1 MNKKINGNSQAI
13 TRSLLKKN
21 GIRVK
26 QFIPGRMR
34 VQVASCRQNTQKA
47 SGMQKFMNRQV
58 GVTQADVRAPSGSV
72 IILFDPGKTGLGSL
86 ALAVLDQVSHPV
98 TFPHNGLA
106 DADDLACTDCLCDT
120 HEDAAFS
127 IKARRVT
134 WLSSVMIFALV
145 RKWIFGLALAQNPLS
160 FLGVAAIAGT
170 LPLIKEAVTD
180 TAEKKKVTVKPFLAA
195 GSVATILMGQAFSA
209 IQILWIYNVAEQ
221 TEDYVAQRSR
231 KAIRNIL
238 EVAPATAYVMRDG
251 MEVET
256 AVAHICP
263 DDVVAAH
270 TGEKIPVDG
279 TILDGDALVDEA
291 TINGRSEAVFKD
303 IGDKVYAGTIIS
315 QGTLFIRTV
324 KTGQD
329 TYLAGIMR
337 MVEDSLANKAPA
349 EQKADE
355 LAARLLKIGL
365 AATATTLAFTLDPL
379 RALTVML
386 VMSCPCATVLAASSA
401 ITAALAN
408 AAKHSILIKGG
419 LYLETVG
426 KTDVYCFDKTGTLTQ
441 DLPQIMTIIGRTPSI
456 SEDTILSLAA
466 TAESHNQHPMAR
478 AILAE
483 AEKRN
488 LSIQAHAVCEFKAGR
503 GVSCNIGCEEVI
515 LVGNQQFMA
524 EHEVDLRWFDKKA
537 TAQKQLGRTV
547 IFVSKNGSATGMM
560 GIANPIRPEAVAVL
574 NDLKADGVKAI
585 HLVTGDNK
593 EVAQTMMDIFPFDD
607 CRAPLLPEEK
617 AERVE
622 ELQKN
627 HSVVM
632 VGDGVNDA
640 LALARADIGVAIGAG
655 GAEVA
660 LEAAD
665 IALADSNLD
674 GLIKVRNLSHQT
686 MKVIDQNHYFAI
698 STDLAG
704 AALGM
709 LGLLS
714 PVMAG
719 MIHIFHTAGI
729 LVNSSRL
736 LSWEPPCNPMDGGGK
751 DKAQQ
756 NKINTKANIMFEKK
770 EEPYELC
777 R

>member
-1 MNKKINGNSQAI
+1 MNEKINGNSQTI

-21 GIRVK
+21 GIRVR

-34 VQVASCRQNTQKA
+34 VQVVSCRQNTQNA
-47 SGMQKFMNRQV
+47 FWMQKFMNRQV
-58 GVTQADVRAPSGSV
+58 GVKRADVRAPSGSV
-72 IILFDPGKTGLGSL
+72 IILFDPCKTDLGSL
-86 ALAVLDQVSHPV
+86 IQAVLAQVSHPV
-98 TFPHNGLA
+98 AFPDEDPG
-106 DADDLACTDCLCDT
+106 DAGDLACSGCLCGA
-120 HEDAAFS
+120 HEDASFPT
-127 IKARRVT
+127 KARRVT
-134 WLSSVMIFALV
+134 WLSSVMIVALV

-160 FLGVAAIAGT
+160 FLGVAAMAGT
-170 LPLIKEAVTD
+170 VSLIKEAVKD
-180 TAEKKKVTVKPFLAA
+180 TAEKKKITVKPFLAA
-195 GSVATILMGQAFSA
+195 GSVATIFMGEAFSA
-209 IQILWIYNVAEQ
+209 IQILWIYNVAEL

-256 AVAHICP
+256 AVDDIRP

-279 TILDGDALVDEA
+279 SVLDGDALVDES
-291 TINGRSEAVFKD
+291 TINGRSEAVFKE
-303 IGDKVYAGTIIS
+303 IGAKVYAGTIIS

-329 TYLAGIMR
+329 TYLSGIMC
-337 MVEDSLANKAPA
+337 MVEDCLSNKAPA
-349 EQKADE
+349 EHKADE
-355 LAARLLKIGL
+355 LASRLLKIGL
-365 AATATTLAFTLDPL
+365 AATAATLGLTLDPL

-408 AAKHSILIKGG
+408 AAKNSILIKGG

-441 DLPQIMTIIGRTPSI
+441 DLPRIMTIVGRTPSI
-456 SEDTILSLAA
+456 SEDMILSLAA

-483 AEKRN
+483 AGKRN
-488 LSIQAHAVCEFKAGR
+488 LTVQAHAVCEFKAGR
-503 GVSCNIGCEEVI
+503 GVSCNIGCEEVV
-515 LVGNQQFMA
+515 LVGNRQFMA

-537 TAQKQLGRTV
+537 AAQRALGRTV
-547 IFVSKNGSATGMM
+547 IFVSRNGSATGMM
-560 GIANPIRPEAVAVL
+560 GIANPIRPEAVDVL
-574 NDLKADGVKAI
+574 NYLKADGVKAI

-593 EVAQTMMDIFPFDD
+593 EVARTMMDIFPFDD

-617 AERVE
+617 ADRVA
-622 ELQKN
+622 ELQKD
-627 HSVVM
+627 HRVVM

-665 IALADSNLD
+665 IALADANLE

-698 STDLAG
+698 TTDLGG

-709 LGLLS
+709 LGMLS

-729 LVNSSRL
+729 LFNSSRL
-736 LSWEPPCNPMDGGGK
+736 LSWELPCKPMGLSAK

-756 NKINTKANIMFEKK
+756 NKINAKAAIPSEKK
-770 EEPYELC
+770 EDQYELY